1 MQYAH
6 VDLSIQ
12 IQFNIHKISS
22 SFFCSWQR
30 LKIPGSPLHLA
41 YHHSSGC
48 SVIVCTVSSGCR
60 VRQKKHM
67 DSSHTSVSS
76 NNFPLHPLNGN
87 LSIRNS
93 VIYSRMEACH
103 GSCLFMQFQCA
114 RYNIKRFC
122 FSSWAKAS

>member
-1 MQYAH
+1 MH
-6 VDLSIQ
+6 VLIFMLSIE

-60 VRQKKHM
+60 IRQKKHM
-67 DSSHTSVSS
+67 DPSHTSVSC
-76 NNFPLHPLNGN
+76 NNFPLHPLNGRSKHQKFCDLFQDGS
-87 LSIRNS
+87 LSWLLLVHAVSMCQVQHRTI
-93 VIYSRMEACH
+93 
-103 GSCLFMQFQCA
+103 LFLIMG
-114 RYNIKRFC
+114 
-122 FSSWAKAS
+122 